1 MMRDAKGKWSGECR
15 LPKPS
20 SAALAHAVLRIRL
33 GDMEDDE
40 HPDLVVAGTDQLL
53 HGAHLADEHGVI
65 DVAASITGSSA

>member
-53 HGAHLADEHGVI
+53 HDTHLADEVGVI
-65 DVAASITGSSA
+65 DWAASITCRSA

>member
-1 MMRDAKGKWSGECR
+1 
-15 LPKPS
+15 
-20 SAALAHAVLRIRL
+20 
-33 GDMEDDE
+33 MEDDE